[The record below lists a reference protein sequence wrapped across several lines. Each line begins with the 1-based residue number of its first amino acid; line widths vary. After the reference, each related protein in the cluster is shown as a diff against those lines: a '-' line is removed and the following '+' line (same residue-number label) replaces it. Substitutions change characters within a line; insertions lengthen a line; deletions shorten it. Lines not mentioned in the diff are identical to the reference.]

1 MAFVRN
7 WGAKLAA
14 LAIVSIVWLIL
25 ASQQE
30 VNISITAPVK
40 HVNISSELVL
50 GKHSAK
56 SVSLTL
62 SGRRNNI
69 QALKAQGV
77 RVYVDLEKLSSG
89 THQIRLSAKNIDLPL
104 GVNVNNVAPKSIR
117 INLEPLNKSLN
128 KKDR

>member
-1 MAFVRN
+1 MA
-7 WGAKLAA
+7 
-14 LAIVSIVWLIL
+14 WLIL

-30 VNISITAPVK
+30 VKISMIAPVK
-40 HVNISSELVL
+40 HINIPSELIL

-56 SVSLTL
+56 SVNLTL
-62 SGRRNNI
+62 SGRRNNL

-89 THQIRLSAKNIDLPL
+89 THQIMLSAKNIDLPL

-117 INLEPLNKSLN
+117 INLEPLR
-128 KKDR
+128 KKVR